1 MTKNNAVFLFGFPS
15 APNTAMCSLQFLAR
29 MAKEKIIDKREFK
42 DFQDFVKRT
51 EGEFDVINIP
61 VEHKKGFDE
70 NAFVVREFADLKEN
84 GVRFYEMPD
93 LNMED
98 NYVQLAV
105 SREDKELFSAWY
117 TRYLNNKMS
126 RGGVK
131 TVESLKAFT
140 DGKVSIFSVPLE
152 GKEEIFQ
159 EDFAALKVNYTVL
172 PDLKVG
178 DGQIQIM
185 VANSDAA
192 KVEQWYKLYQT
203 DMLKKGKEIPDLNLI
218 DMSTYQKTGEM
229 STDEY
234 INTGDKKVAEAN
246 QKYEKSSTN
255 KIPLAEEEK
264 GYEFYEGNK
273 LYQKI
278 TIDKATLVESLKKD
292 DAVES
297 QMIDTDK
304 KGFFMSRIPG
314 TYGKDVQYLLIPK
327 ECVFLSEDRKTY
339 TAFLSKISKPMVFD
353 GNLETVHVE
362 DRLNTN
368 ELFRKHYDLSE
379 KEQKATERAQRKVK
393 KATGKTLPKKSVKA
407 PAPSFVIFSIL
418 SMEESTPPFL
428 TCSARSPR
436 SATYSFCSSVGL
448 MTIVL

>member
-1 MTKNNAVFLFGFPS
+1 MTEEYRDTEEILMIIRKATMFVDPIMKIS
-15 APNTAMCSLQFLAR
+15 ARGLAKMIQFLAR

-51 EGEFDVINIP
+51 DGEFDVINIP
-61 VEHKKGFDE
+61 VEHKMGFGE
-70 NAFVVREFADLKEN
+70 NASVVREFADLKEN

-98 NYVQLAV
+98 NYVQIAV

-117 TRYLNNKMS
+117 TRYLDNRMS
-126 RGGVK
+126 NGGVK
-131 TVESLKAFT
+131 TAESLKAFT
-140 DGKVSIFSVPLE
+140 DGKTSIFSVPLE
-152 GKEEIFQ
+152 GKEDIFRD
-159 EDFAALKVNYTVL
+159 DFAALKINYTVL

-178 DGQIQIM
+178 DGQIQMM
-185 VANSDAA
+185 VANSDAS
-192 KVEQWYKLYQT
+192 KVEQWYKLYQK
-203 DMLKKGKEIPDLNLI
+203 DMLKNGEKIPDLNLI
-218 DMSTYQKTGEM
+218 DMSTYQKTAEM

-234 INTGDKKVAEAN
+234 INTGDEKVTEAN

-292 DAVES
+292 NVVES
-297 QMIDTDK
+297 QMIDIDR

-314 TYGKDVQYLLIPK
+314 TYGKNIQYLAVQK
-327 ECVFLSEDRKTY
+327 ERVFLSEDGKTY
-339 TAFLSKISKPMVFD
+339 TAFLSKISKPIVFN
-353 GNLETVHVE
+353 GNMNMVHVE

-379 KEQKATERAQRKVK
+379 KEQKATERAQEKVE
-393 KATGKTLPKKSVKA
+393 KAAGKTLQKKSVKA
-407 PAPSFVIFSIL
+407 P
-418 SMEESTPPFL
+418 T
-428 TCSARSPR
+428 SPIK
-436 SATYSFCSSVGL
+436 SK
-448 MTIVL
+448 

>member
-1 MTKNNAVFLFGFPS
+1 MTEEYRDTEEVLMIIRKATMFVDPIMKIS
-15 APNTAMCSLQFLAR
+15 ARGLAKMIQFLAR

-61 VEHKKGFDE
+61 VEHKIGFGE
-70 NAFVVREFADLKEN
+70 NASVVREFADLKEN

-98 NYVQLAV
+98 NYVQIAV

-117 TRYLNNKMS
+117 TRYLDNRMS
-126 RGGVK
+126 NGGVK
-131 TVESLKAFT
+131 TAESLKAFT
-140 DGKVSIFSVPLE
+140 DGKTSIFSVPLE
-152 GKEEIFQ
+152 GKEDIFRD
-159 EDFAALKVNYTVL
+159 DFAALKINYTVL

-178 DGQIQIM
+178 DGQIQMM
-185 VANSDAA
+185 VANSDAP
-192 KVEQWYKLYQT
+192 KVEQWYKLYQK
-203 DMLKKGKEIPDLNLI
+203 DMLKKGERIPDLNLI
-218 DMSTYQKTGEM
+218 DMSTYQKTAEM

-234 INTGDKKVAEAN
+234 INTGDEKVTEAN
-246 QKYEKSSTN
+246 QKYEQSSTN

-304 KGFFMSRIPG
+304 KGLFMSRIPG

-327 ECVFLSEDRKTY
+327 EYVFLSEDGKTY
-339 TAFLSKISKPMVFD
+339 TAFLDKNSRPAVID
-353 GNLETVHVE
+353 GNFNIVHVE

-379 KEQKATERAQRKVK
+379 KEQKATERAQKKVEK
-393 KATGKTLPKKSVKA
+393 VAGKTFQKKSVKA
-407 PAPSFVIFSIL
+407 P
-418 SMEESTPPFL
+418 TPPMK
-428 TCSARSPR
+428 SK
-436 SATYSFCSSVGL
+436 
-448 MTIVL
+448 

>member
-1 MTKNNAVFLFGFPS
+1 MTEEYRDTEEVLMIIRKATMFVDPIMKIS
-15 APNTAMCSLQFLAR
+15 ARGLAKMIQFFAR

-51 EGEFDVINIP
+51 DGEFDVINIP
-61 VEHKKGFDE
+61 VEHKMGFGE
-70 NAFVVREFADLKEN
+70 NASVVREFADLKEN

-98 NYVQLAV
+98 NYVQIAV

-117 TRYLNNKMS
+117 TRYLDNRMS
-126 RGGVK
+126 NGGVK
-131 TVESLKAFT
+131 TAESLKAFT
-140 DGKVSIFSVPLE
+140 DGKTSIFSVPLE
-152 GKEEIFQ
+152 GKEDIFRD
-159 EDFAALKVNYTVL
+159 DFATLKINYTVL

-178 DGQIQIM
+178 DGQIQMM
-185 VANSDAA
+185 VANSDAS
-192 KVEQWYKLYQT
+192 KVEQWYKLYQK
-203 DMLKKGKEIPDLNLI
+203 DMLKKGEKIPDLNLI
-218 DMSTYQKTGEM
+218 DMSTYQKTAEM

-234 INTGDKKVAEAN
+234 INTGDEKVTEAN

-278 TIDKATLVESLKKD
+278 TIDKATLEESLKKD

-327 ECVFLSEDRKTY
+327 ECVFLSEDGKTY
-339 TAFLSKISKPMVFD
+339 TAFLDKNSSPIVFN
-353 GNLETVHVE
+353 GNLEMVNVE
-362 DRLNTN
+362 YRLNTN

-379 KEQKATERAQRKVK
+379 KEQKATERAQKKIEKV
-393 KATGKTLPKKSVKA
+393 AGKTLQKKSVKA
-407 PAPSFVIFSIL
+407 PTLPMKSK
-418 SMEESTPPFL
+418 
-428 TCSARSPR
+428 
-436 SATYSFCSSVGL
+436 
-448 MTIVL
+448 

>member
-1 MTKNNAVFLFGFPS
+1 MTDEYRDTEEVLMIIRKAAMFVDPIMKIS
-15 APNTAMCSLQFLAR
+15 ARGLAKMIQFLAR

-278 TIDKATLVESLKKD
+278 TIDKAKLVESLKKD

-407 PAPSFVIFSIL
+407 PAPPMKSK
-418 SMEESTPPFL
+418 
-428 TCSARSPR
+428 
-436 SATYSFCSSVGL
+436 
-448 MTIVL
+448 

>member
-1 MTKNNAVFLFGFPS
+1 MESHTSSCMFVDPIMKIS
-15 APNTAMCSLQFLAR
+15 ARGLAKMIQFLAR

-152 GKEEIFQ
+152 GK
-159 EDFAALKVNYTVL
+159 
-172 PDLKVG
+172 
-178 DGQIQIM
+178 
-185 VANSDAA
+185 
-192 KVEQWYKLYQT
+192 
-203 DMLKKGKEIPDLNLI
+203 
-218 DMSTYQKTGEM
+218 
-229 STDEY
+229 
-234 INTGDKKVAEAN
+234 
-246 QKYEKSSTN
+246 
-255 KIPLAEEEK
+255 
-264 GYEFYEGNK
+264 
-273 LYQKI
+273 
-278 TIDKATLVESLKKD
+278 
-292 DAVES
+292 
-297 QMIDTDK
+297 
-304 KGFFMSRIPG
+304 
-314 TYGKDVQYLLIPK
+314 
-327 ECVFLSEDRKTY
+327 
-339 TAFLSKISKPMVFD
+339 
-353 GNLETVHVE
+353 
-362 DRLNTN
+362 
-368 ELFRKHYDLSE
+368 
-379 KEQKATERAQRKVK
+379 ATERAQRKVK

-407 PAPSFVIFSIL
+407 PAPPMKSK
-418 SMEESTPPFL
+418 
-428 TCSARSPR
+428 
-436 SATYSFCSSVGL
+436 
-448 MTIVL
+448 

>member
-1 MTKNNAVFLFGFPS
+1 MTEEYRDTEEILMIIRKATMFVDPIMKISVRGL
-15 APNTAMCSLQFLAR
+15 AKMIQFLAR

-51 EGEFDVINIP
+51 DGEFDVINIP
-61 VEHKKGFDE
+61 VEHKMGFGE
-70 NAFVVREFADLKEN
+70 NASVVREFADLKEN

-98 NYVQLAV
+98 NYVQIAV

-117 TRYLNNKMS
+117 TRYLDNRMS
-126 RGGVK
+126 NGGVK
-131 TVESLKAFT
+131 TAESLKAFT
-140 DGKVSIFSVPLE
+140 DGKTSIFSVPLE
-152 GKEEIFQ
+152 GKEDIFRD
-159 EDFAALKVNYTVL
+159 DFAALKINYTVL

-178 DGQIQIM
+178 DGQIQMM
-185 VANSDAA
+185 VANSDAS
-192 KVEQWYKLYQT
+192 KVEQWYKLYQK
-203 DMLKKGKEIPDLNLI
+203 DMLKNGEKIPDLNLI
-218 DMSTYQKTGEM
+218 DMSTYQKTAKM

-234 INTGDKKVAEAN
+234 INTGDEKVTEAN

-292 DAVES
+292 NVVES
-297 QMIDTDK
+297 QMIDIDR

-314 TYGKDVQYLLIPK
+314 TYGKDMQYLLIPK
-327 ECVFLSEDRKTY
+327 ECVFLSEDGKTY
-339 TAFLSKISKPMVFD
+339 TAFLSKISKPLVYD
-353 GNLETVHVE
+353 GNLEKVHVE

-379 KEQKATERAQRKVK
+379 KEQKATERAQEKVE
-393 KATGKTLPKKSVKA
+393 KAAGKTLQKKSVKA
-407 PAPSFVIFSIL
+407 P
-418 SMEESTPPFL
+418 T
-428 TCSARSPR
+428 SPIK
-436 SATYSFCSSVGL
+436 SK
-448 MTIVL
+448 